1 MAMLGDLT
9 VCEEPGVT
17 WREDEAHIWEH
28 GQEYRVLHMEHRDPE
43 TGKLLCVAE
52 ILKPVLT
59 PEEYEKRRARV
70 EEAAAA
76 LFRAVENRRMRDEEK
91 KGAVP

>member
-17 WREDEAHIWEH
+17 WWEDAEHIIQN

-76 LFRAVENRRMRDEEK
+76 LFRAVENRQARDAEK
-91 KGAVP
+91 KGATT